1 MLLDQMIDSA
11 RKEEEK
17 LHQIE
22 QKMLNI
28 KRSYE
33 NARCNSIAKNSIME
47 ILNISIVWGF
57 SGDNSIVERLKG
69 QS

>member
-1 MLLDQMIDSA
+1 MIDSA

-47 ILNISIVWGF
+47 ILNISRSYEDSRGTT
-57 SGDNSIVERLKG
+57 RL
-69 QS
+69 SRD

>member
-1 MLLDQMIDSA
+1 MIDSA

-47 ILNISIVWGF
+47 ILNISR
-57 SGDNSIVERLKG
+57 SYENSRDNSIVERLNG